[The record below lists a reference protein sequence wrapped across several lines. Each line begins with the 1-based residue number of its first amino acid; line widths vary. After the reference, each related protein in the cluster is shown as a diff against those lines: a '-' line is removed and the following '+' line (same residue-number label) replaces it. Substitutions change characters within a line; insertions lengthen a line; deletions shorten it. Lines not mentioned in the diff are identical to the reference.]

1 MMTAGMS
8 RDNIAGG
15 AYVLVSGGRIVA
27 SRGFGVSDVSSRKR
41 VHPDSTVFG
50 LASTTKLFTAIA
62 AVRMSR
68 EGRIDLDAPVAPY
81 LGTSAIASRVEGAT
95 VSRLLTHTAGYDDP
109 TIGSGARAAEDVI
122 PLARYLDRMLTSPWL
137 PPQTQTSYSN
147 VGVALAG
154 HVLALASGTPF
165 PLLLDST
172 VFIPFGMQRTT
183 VHQPLPL
190 AIERARSF
198 PYVFSDGRQVLVPR
212 IFFNDAPAS
221 AAYSTP
227 HDMGVLMT
235 RLLAPP
241 TAEDSAIAASLFSRR
256 FTNHPALAGM
266 TLGFRESGDR
276 EGVYEHGG
284 DWQDYSNALYLDRP
298 SGTGLFVVF
307 SGAEGGQTATD
318 LWSMVLKSLPAK
330 PARYAFSQPTQAG
343 PGPGCSSVEGSY
355 RDTRMSRHSIAKLG
369 VLTGDVPELT
379 VRGSPNGLELNGR
392 SYREIGGGV
401 FKADNG
407 RTIAF
412 RCENGGETTH
422 LFRGNAAASGY
433 RRIDPGEKRS
443 VQLGLLLFALV
454 AAIVAIVV
462 DVKRRH
468 SRNELSDV
476 MARALRVAASVSA
489 VLLFLALAFFLV
501 STNPWEFQYGMP
513 SSIANLQRLSWLP
526 VALAPLALVVTL
538 GALIRAKASAG
549 VIEVLLAV
557 PAVLLVILMVQWNLI
572 SL

>member
-1 MMTAGMS
+1 MS
-8 RDNIAGG
+8 RDQIAGG
-15 AYVLVSGGRIVA
+15 AYVLVSGGRIVT
-27 SRGFGVSDVSSRKR
+27 SRGFGVTNVSSRKR
-41 VHPDSTVFG
+41 VHPDSTAFG

-62 AVRMSR
+62 AARMSR

-81 LGTSAIASRVEGAT
+81 LGTSAIASRAGSAT

-109 TIGSGARAAEDVI
+109 TIGSAGRTATDLI

-154 HVLALASGTPF
+154 HVLSVAAGTPF
-165 PLLLDST
+165 PLLLDSA

-183 VHQPLPL
+183 VHQPLPQSIEQAR
-190 AIERARSF
+190 AI
-198 PYVFSDGRQVLVPR
+198 PYAFSDGRQIPVPR

-227 HDMGVLMT
+227 HDMGVLMN
-235 RLLAPP
+235 RLLVPA

-284 DWQDYSNALYLDRP
+284 DWQDYSNTLYLDRP
-298 SGTGLFVVF
+298 SETGLFVVF
-307 SGAEGGQTATD
+307 SSAEGSRIGAD
-318 LWSMVLKSLPAK
+318 LWSTVLKSLPAK

-343 PGPGCSSVEGSY
+343 PGPGCSGVEGTY
-355 RDTRMSRHSIAKLG
+355 RDTRMSRHSIAKLRM
-369 VLTGDVPELT
+369 LTGDVPALV

-392 SYREIGGGV
+392 AYREIGGGV
-401 FKADNG
+401 FKADDG

-412 RCENGGETTH
+412 RCDNGGEATL
-422 LFRGNAAASGY
+422 LFRGNAPASSY

-443 VQLGLLLFALV
+443 VQIGLLLFALV
-454 AAIVAIVV
+454 AAIAAIVV
-462 DVKRRH
+462 DVKRRR
-468 SRNELSDV
+468 SRNELTDV
-476 MARALRVAASVSA
+476 IARALRVAASVSVV
-489 VLLFLALAFFLV
+489 VLFFALALLLV
-501 STNPWEFQYGMP
+501 TTNPWAFQYGMP
-513 SSIANLQRLSWLP
+513 GSIANLQRLSWLP
-526 VALAPLALVVTL
+526 AALAPLALVMTL
-538 GALIRAKASAG
+538 GALIRARAAAG
-549 VIEVLLAV
+549 VIEVMLAV
-557 PAVLLVILMVQWNLI
+557 PAILLVILMVQWNLI
-572 SL
+572 SFRG